1 MMWIIAIVLHFIAL
15 TVFIVAQKEL
25 RPQIFIVIYMILTGL
40 SFYAVRV
47 A

>member
-1 MMWIIAIVLHFIAL
+1 MWIIAIVLHLFAMS
-15 TVFIVAQKEL
+15 VFIVAQKEL
-25 RPQIFIVIYMILTGL
+25 RPQICIAIYILLIGL